1 MNENEQKPI
10 TIQDVCDK
18 WQISRPTVMAAI
30 SERKLIGEKQNG
42 KWFFYPSAV
51 VQWRGEAPE
60 QLEPASAPVASAA
73 PASAAEPSMIAVFLK
88 MAEDHIATLK
98 EQLNV
103 KDQQLAASQE
113 TMREQM
119 RLLTYA
125 GPALSKTTDEM
136 EELKQ
141 QLAQKDRQLDKLEKV
156 MVEKVALLMK
166 QQQQAEQERVT
177 RPRVKTAADQLQD

>member
-1 MNENEQKPI
+1 MNEQKPI
-10 TIQDVCDK
+10 TIQDVCER
-18 WQISRPTVMAAI
+18 WQISRPTVMQAI
-30 SERKLIGEKQNG
+30 AKRKLIGAKRQG

-60 QLEPASAPVASAA
+60 ELEPALAPEVSAA
-73 PASAAEPSMIAVFLK
+73 PAADPSMIATLLK

-98 EQLNV
+98 EQLDV
-103 KDQQLAASQE
+103 KDRQLAESQE

-125 GPALSKTTDEM
+125 GPALTKTTDEV

-141 QLAQKDRQLDKLEKV
+141 QLAQKDRQLAKLEKV

-166 QQQQAEQERVT
+166 QQQKAEQERVA
-177 RPRVKTAADQLQD
+177 RPKVVTAADQLEGN

>member
-1 MNENEQKPI
+1 MNEQKPI
-10 TIQDVCDK
+10 TIQDVCEQ

-30 SERKLIGEKQNG
+30 ADRKLIGEKQNG

-60 QLEPASAPVASAA
+60 QLEPASAPEVSAA
-73 PASAAEPSMIAVFLK
+73 PAEPSMIATLLK

-98 EQLNV
+98 EQLDV
-103 KDQQLAASQE
+103 KDLQLAESQE

-125 GPALSKTTDEM
+125 GPALTKTTDEV

-141 QLAQKDRQLDKLEKV
+141 QLAQKDRQLAKLEKV

-166 QQQQAEQERVT
+166 KQQQAAKKRAARPKVT
-177 RPRVKTAADQLQD
+177 TAADQLED

>member
-1 MNENEQKPI
+1 
-10 TIQDVCDK
+10 
-18 WQISRPTVMAAI
+18 MAAI
-30 SERKLIGEKQNG
+30 ADRKLIGEKQNG

-60 QLEPASAPVASAA
+60 QLEPASAPEVSAA
-73 PASAAEPSMIAVFLK
+73 PAEPSMIATLLK

-98 EQLNV
+98 EQLDV
-103 KDQQLAASQE
+103 KDLQLAESQE

-125 GPALSKTTDEM
+125 GPALTKTTDEV

-141 QLAQKDRQLDKLEKV
+141 QLAQKDRQLAKLEKV

-166 QQQQAEQERVT
+166 QQQQAEQERVA
-177 RPRVKTAADQLQD
+177 RPKVATAADQLED